1 MARLI
6 INLDYINCSILPF
19 HTGAMMKILHTA
31 DIHLREFNDERWK
44 ALRELIA
51 IGQKEKIDV
60 LAISGD
66 LFDKGIDAERLR
78 PRIRELFSK
87 TGFKILVIPGN
98 HDESSLEA
106 GLYFGEDVIV
116 LNDTTPQDFES
127 IKIIGIPY
135 ESVESEEVFSK
146 IQSIKPSLTEDT
158 TNILMYHGELLDMFF
173 SREDLGDEGQKR
185 YMPIK
190 ASYLDDLKIDYVLA
204 GHFHT
209 RFDSMKLA
217 NGGWFIY
224 PGSPVSITKTETGQ
238 RKANLL
244 TIGKP
249 PSEYPLDTFHYEKVV
264 IEFDPFIQRN
274 PFELVNETF
283 QKLHPQAKILLSFE
297 GYINSK
303 QIGIS
308 ETQLHE
314 QLIALVK
321 GKCVEE
327 PSYHVSDI
335 KKILNDDLFQS
346 FRQKVEEGN
355 YDEEQK
361 KKMLRVAI
369 QAMME
374 ALA

>member
-1 MARLI
+1 
-6 INLDYINCSILPF
+6 
-19 HTGAMMKILHTA
+19 MKILHTA
-31 DIHLREFNDERWK
+31 DIHLRELNDERWK
-44 ALRELIA
+44 TLRELIA

-66 LFDKGIDAERLR
+66 LFDRGIDAERLR

-87 TGFKILVIPGN
+87 TGFRILVIPGN

-106 GLYFGEDVIV
+106 GLYFGEDAII
-116 LNDTTPQDFES
+116 LNDTTPQDFGN

-135 ESVESEEVFSK
+135 ESAESEEVFSK

-224 PGSPVSITKTETGQ
+224 PGSPVSITKAETGQ

-249 PSEYPLDTFHYEKVV
+249 PNEYPLDTFHYEKVV

-274 PFELVNETF
+274 LFELVNDTF
-283 QKLHPQAKILLSFE
+283 QKLHPQAKILLTFD

-308 ETQLHE
+308 ETQLRE

-335 KKILNDDLFQS
+335 KKILEDDLFQN

-355 YDEEQK
+355 YDENQK